1 LRENKVNKFLCIIGK
16 IYEGF
21 FGKFAD
27 HHLVVSKALK
37 TDLSHKFGISKNKIR
52 VLYDRAV
59 AGKFS

>member
-1 LRENKVNKFLCIIGK
+1 LCIIGK